1 MRIFQIYALIWF
13 DIELEFKV
21 YKKKN
26 RLNIKNEKIYAFSE
40 ILKLYSE
47 CILKKKKKTTTLKQ

>member
-47 CILKKKKKTTTLKQ
+47 CILKKKKQQH

>member
-1 MRIFQIYALIWF
+1 MRIFQIYVLIWF

-47 CILKKKKKTTTLKQ
+47 CILKGKKTTTLKQ

>member
-21 YKKKN
+21 YKKN

-47 CILKKKKKTTTLKQ
+47 CILKEKKTTTLKQ